1 MTTIKLKAPNELPED
16 NLSSVAFEAWQNQT
30 ISFLEQ
36 ETFHYE
42 FISGKYTEWKAKQD
56 TADGK
61 RISRLDDQDP
71 EKKVI
76 EAKTGAAA
84 EAARPGELDNLLIK
98 RNAQLTKF
106 LQLIAN
112 LPLEADKDDV
122 QRPKLLS
129 RLNPFRKKDR

>member
-1 MTTIKLKAPNELPED
+1 MSDTKEEQLEKRMTTIKLKAPNDLPED
-16 NLSSVAFEAWQNQT
+16 NLSTVAFEAWQNQT

-42 FISGKYTEWKAKQD
+42 FISGMYKEWKAKQE

-76 EAKTGAAA
+76 DAKTGVAA
-84 EAARPGELDNLLIK
+84 E
-98 RNAQLTKF
+98 
-106 LQLIAN
+106 
-112 LPLEADKDDV
+112 DK
-122 QRPKLLS
+122 
-129 RLNPFRKKDR
+129 NEEN